1 MKHEESEQKIEW
13 RQVYQNPC
21 EDCGSSDA
29 GVLYYYPEGHAKAGK
44 AHHFHCFA
52 CYKHIWYEGNNK
64 GTTMEQAQKEQEEL
78 NNVVSLEA
86 VQDAPEEEF
95 LTGNFEEL
103 SERGL
108 SKETC
113 KKFDI
118 QFKRG
123 KDNRAAYVFNYY
135 DAAGEIVAQKI
146 RNFNNKDEMKIRGK
160 VKKAVL
166 FGQQAFPAGG
176 KYVTV
181 TVGEFDAPA
190 VFQMTGSKWPAVSI
204 KNGDQSAIA
213 ELQKEQVWKWLDS
226 FDNIV
231 LCFDA
236 DDSGQKAIAD
246 IIKKRIINFSKLKI
260 MKMRH
265 KDANEYLL
273 KGDAE
278 NFIKDWWDA
287 SKYIPKN
294 ILKASEQRELA
305 LAPRAY
311 KAIPYPWEGLNEM
324 YHGIRTSE
332 LVTITAGTGSGKS
345 TIVKTLAYHVL
356 KATDDETNIGMLML
370 EEPVRETLRGLMTVS
385 MNKNMCLAEVP
396 DSGVTVTKEEE
407 NKAWQ
412 DVFNKDRVYVY
423 GEFGSNFIDNIVT
436 DVTYMAQA
444 LQCRYIFLDH
454 VSIIVAGQDNGDERK
469 ALDEVTVK
477 LRELCH
483 SLDIC
488 IFMVCHTKRVVGT
501 SHEEGGQTSLSDLRG
516 TAGIGQM
523 SDAVIGLERDQQ
535 AENPFVRN
543 TTVMRVLKNRKFGMT
558 GPAAYLNYDH
568 QRGTVKEIDKE
579 QLDAELAKDGDG
591 EDKQERPVFDN
602 TRNGDD
608 F

>member
-1 MKHEESEQKIEW
+1 MTDSTVIQLP
-13 RQVYQNPC
+13 VNSSSMDL
-21 EDCGSSDA
+21 EDTSTDS
-29 GVLYYYPEGHAKAGK
+29 
-44 AHHFHCFA
+44 
-52 CYKHIWYEGNNK
+52 
-64 GTTMEQAQKEQEEL
+64 
-78 NNVVSLEA
+78 
-86 VQDAPEEEF
+86 F
-95 LTGNFEEL
+95 LTGNFEDL
-103 SERGL
+103 PERGL
-108 SKETC
+108 TKETC

-118 QFKRG
+118 QLRRN
-123 KDNRAAYVFNYY
+123 KDGNPTAYIFNYY
-135 DAAGEIVAQKI
+135 DATGEIVAQKA
-146 RNFNNKDEMKIRGK
+146 RKFSDKEKMHQKGK
-160 VKKAVL
+160 VNKAVL

-176 KYVTV
+176 KYVTI

-190 VFQMTGSKWPAVSI
+190 CFQMTGSRWPCVSI
-204 KNGDQSAIA
+204 KNGDQSALK
-213 ELQKEQVWKWLDS
+213 ELQKEQVWKWLES

-236 DDSGQKAIAD
+236 DESGQRAIAD

-273 KGDAE
+273 KNDAE

-294 ILKASEQRELA
+294 ILKASEYKELA

-345 TIVKTLAYHVL
+345 TIVKTLAYHIL
-356 KATDDETNIGMLML
+356 KNTPEDTNIGMLML

-396 DSGVTVTKEEE
+396 DSGVTISSEEE
-407 NKAWQ
+407 TKAWL
-412 DVFNKDRVYVY
+412 DVFKADRVYVY

-488 IFMVCHTKRVVGT
+488 IFMVCHTKRVAGT

-535 AENPFVRN
+535 ADNLFVRN

-579 QLDAELAKDGDG
+579 TLDAELAKDGDG
-591 EDKQERPVFDN
+591 EDKQQKPVFDN
-602 TRNGDD
+602 TVYGELK
-608 F
+608 FT